1 MRLVF
6 ESLDPE
12 ATGFVSVDQMKQ
24 IAVSNGL
31 DAKELFQ
38 GFEAISTD
46 KLSFEQ
52 FCIEFARIF
61 SSAYPSSPQRSDTCG
76 DTSAF
81 MSFIDENLV
90 ETSFRF
96 PSFREL

>member
-12 ATGFVSVDQMKQ
+12 ARGFVSIDQMKE

-61 SSAYPSSPQRSDTCG
+61 SSVSSPQRADTSG

-90 ETSFRF
+90 TA
-96 PSFREL
+96 